1 MSLERELDALASAT
15 MQSALGLEEVPNAIL
30 RKAQDSKFGD
40 YQINGCMGLAKK
52 LGKSPRDLAGPVA
65 EAMLATDAVSEA
77 SVAGPGFVNLRLEPS
92 WLAKR
97 VVADLADERLGVEL
111 VETPE
116 TIVIDYSSPNIA
128 KQMHVGH
135 LRSTIIGDSLARLF
149 RFTGHKVIADNHLG
163 DWGTQYGLLIVGE
176 REFGDAEALKEN
188 PLAELERVY
197 KLAAAKS
204 KEDEAFANEA
214 RAELAKLQSGD
225 EANLAAWKRL
235 VDTTRVALDQMYERL
250 DIHFDEW
257 LGESAYN
264 DMLPGVVERLLEEG
278 IARIDD
284 GAACVFLK
292 DVDDPKGVV
301 PKKLKKGDSPFIV
314 RKRDGAFLYGTT
326 DVATVLH
333 RKNVF
338 KADRSVYVV
347 DQRQSLHFN
356 QLFAVSALLGIEMG
370 FDFVSFGT
378 ILGMDGKPIKTRGT
392 TDGGTIRLKDLL
404 DEAEEQALKKIEEL
418 REAGR
423 LRIADEDVAEATH
436 VIGVG
441 AVKYADL
448 MQNRSTDYKFD
459 FDKMIAFSGNA
470 GPYLQYQYARC
481 RSIFAKGN
489 VEFDGFSADTI
500 EIAHPKERALAFELA
515 RFGDVVHRA
524 AKERL
529 PHYISDH
536 LFAIAQAFSG
546 FYTDCP
552 VLGDDAAVQASRLA
566 LTKLTALQLRK
577 GLGLMGIGVLER
589 M

>member
-15 MQSALGLEEVPNAIL
+15 MQSALGLEEVPSAIL

-77 SVAGPGFVNLRLEPS
+77 SVAGPGFVNLRLEPT

-97 VVADLADERLGVEL
+97 VVADLADERLGVEV

-176 REFGDAEALKEN
+176 REFGDADKLKEN

-197 KLAAAKS
+197 KLASAKA
-204 KEDEAFANEA
+204 KEDEAFANNA
-214 RAELAKLQSGD
+214 RAELAKLQAGD

-235 VDTTRVALDQMYERL
+235 VDTTRVTLDKMYERL

-257 LGESAYN
+257 LGESAYH
-264 DMLPGVVERLLEEG
+264 DMLPGVVQRLLDEEL
-278 IARIDD
+278 AVIDK
-284 GAACVFLK
+284 GAVCIFIK
-292 DVDDPKGVV
+292 DLPDPKGLI
-301 PKKLKKGDSPFIV
+301 PKKLKKAEAPYIV
-314 RKRDGAFLYGTT
+314 RKSDGAFMYATT
-326 DVATVLH
+326 DIATALY
-333 RKNVF
+333 RKSEF
-338 KADRSVYVV
+338 DADRSVYVV
-347 DQRQSLHFN
+347 DERQNLHFT
-356 QLFAVSALLGIEMG
+356 QLFTVSAFLGIELE
-370 FDFVSFGT
+370 FDFVGFGT
-378 ILGMDGKPIKTRGT
+378 ILGKDGKPLSTRS
-392 TDGGTIRLKDLL
+392 GGTLRLETLL
-404 DEAEEQALKKIEEL
+404 DEAEEQALKKISEL

-423 LRIADEDVAEATH
+423 LRIADEDVAQATH

-481 RSIFAKGN
+481 RSIFAKGE
-489 VEFDGFSADTI
+489 VDFDGFSSDA
-500 EIAHPKERALAFELA
+500 IAIVHPKERALAFELA

-552 VLGDDAAVQASRLA
+552 VLGDDAALQASRLA

-577 GLGLMGIGVLER
+577 GLDLMGIGVLER